1 MFIIGDL
8 LLILKKKFRVSIEN
22 MSVFA
27 LILKPIYVY
36 LMELV
41 KACVARS
48 IVIGGRGIYGLGFI
62 FVEFHRDTDKVLEA
76 YIKLRQLN
84 S

>member
-1 MFIIGDL
+1 MGGAYVEYGAPAEKGKVFELAFDL
-8 LLILKKKFRVSIEN
+8 AFTKGFKRI
-22 MSVFA
+22 
-27 LILKPIYVY
+27 
-36 LMELV
+36 LV